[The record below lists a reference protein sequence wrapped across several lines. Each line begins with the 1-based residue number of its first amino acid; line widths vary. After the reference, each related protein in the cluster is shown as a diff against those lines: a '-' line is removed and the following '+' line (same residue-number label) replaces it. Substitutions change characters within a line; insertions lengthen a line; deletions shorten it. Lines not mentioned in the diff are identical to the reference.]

1 MQFLTVAVGN
11 ADLAF
16 PEDTSLAVP
25 FAFAQ
30 PVRRV
35 RCLLQGFD
43 VGYPEGDHHLAA
55 VVIEP
60 AVEFDELARGGVSSP
75 C

>member
-25 FAFAQ
+25 FAFPQ

-35 RCLLQGFD
+35 RAALQNANFD
-43 VGYPEGDHHLAA
+43 FAPRKITVQWLYN
-55 VVIEP
+55 
-60 AVEFDELARGGVSSP
+60 SSAT
-75 C
+75 